1 MTASATRTAG
11 PRSLPRVLLRNE
23 ALKLGRR
30 PATLVTL
37 GFFALVCVLEYGES
51 WYAARRSADRTFA
64 LPGAWPSVFTEMAEV
79 GLIFGSILLIL
90 LVASEFSWR
99 TARQN
104 VIDGLS
110 KEAWFAGKA
119 LLVPLLALLV
129 VGLQVGIG
137 GGFALAGTELTSG
150 AGILPGRYHL
160 SALGGV
166 LLAFLGYGSLALTSA
181 LAVRG
186 TGASIGV
193 WFLYVALV
201 ERLLGAG
208 LTRLG
213 AWGGE
218 VARWL
223 PVEVFNQLV
232 SYRQHD
238 PGAFRRAARAAAEQG
253 RSIPDPWAWEALL
266 PAAVGW
272 IAALLLISFFVFRR
286 RDL

>member
-1 MTASATRTAG
+1 MSTSATERTGA
-11 PRSLPRVLLRNE
+11 PARPLVRVLLRNE

-37 GFFALVCVLEYGES
+37 GFFALVAVLDYGES
-51 WYAARRSADRTFA
+51 WYAARRSAERTFA
-64 LPGAWPSVFTEMAEV
+64 LPGAWPSVITGVAEV
-79 GLIFGSILLIL
+79 ALVFGSILLLL

-110 KEAWFAGKA
+110 REAWFAGKV
-119 LLVPLLALLV
+119 LLLPLLAVLV
-129 VGLQVGIG
+129 VGLQLAIG
-137 GGFALAGTELTSG
+137 GGFALAGTDLSAAG
-150 AGILPGRYHL
+150 GILPGPYQL

-166 LLAFLGYGSLALTSA
+166 LLAFLGYGSLALTVA

-193 WFLYVALV
+193 WFLYVAVV
-201 ERLLGAG
+201 ERLAGAG
-208 LTRLG
+208 LARLG

-218 VARWL
+218 AARWL
-223 PVEVFNQLV
+223 PVQVFNRLV
-232 SYRQHD
+232 SYPQHD
-238 PGAFRRAARAAAEQG
+238 PAAWRRMARAAEG
-253 RSIPDPWAWEALL
+253 GSVPEPWAWEALL
-266 PAAVGW
+266 PAALGW
-272 IAALLLISFFVFRR
+272 IAVLLLASFLVFRR